1 MSAVDPHARQVL
13 AIVSIVLR
21 EGERVDRL
29 SRGLTVASLAGMV
42 AAGMLVG
49 RPALPGMLLLG
60 AAALAGLAEIY
71 LAARVGIDAA
81 LFQRLAAGAD
91 DPDWAVLDAAL
102 TRLGMLPAAKAGRPA
117 AARIAGAARLL
128 RWQIAALLVQLGFL
142 IACAFRATMP

>member
-1 MSAVDPHARQVL
+1 MSEAAPDARQVL
-13 AIVSIVLR
+13 AIVAVVL
-21 EGERVDRL
+21 EQGERVDHV

-42 AAGMLVG
+42 AVGMLAA
-49 RPALPGMLLLG
+49 RPPLPAMLLLG
-60 AAALAGLAEIY
+60 AAAFAGLAEIY
-71 LAARVGIDAA
+71 FAVRVGIDAA

-142 IACAFRATMP
+142 TACAFRATMP